1 MQGHIFGQVVTL
13 YQIYCTKTQN
23 ETTQFGWFSFC
34 AVSMFTVATDGFPEH
49 NCKALPVG
57 DTAQAVVAQ
66 RSKFIG
72 APSRNKFWTPQ
83 ECKQGRS
90 LCATL

>member
-1 MQGHIFGQVVTL
+1 M
-13 YQIYCTKTQN
+13 
-23 ETTQFGWFSFC
+23 
-34 AVSMFTVATDGFPEH
+34 VATDGFPEH
-49 NCKALPVG
+49 NCQALPVG

-72 APSRNKFWTPQ
+72 APSRNKFWAPQ

-90 LCATL
+90 IRKKTIIYRMINI